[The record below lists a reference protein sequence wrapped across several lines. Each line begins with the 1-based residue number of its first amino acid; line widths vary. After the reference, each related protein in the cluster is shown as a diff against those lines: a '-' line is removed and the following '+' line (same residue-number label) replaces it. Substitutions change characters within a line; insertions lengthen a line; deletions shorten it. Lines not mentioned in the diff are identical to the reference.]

1 MARYLDPKADLTFK
15 RIFGEHP
22 KLLIS
27 FLNAVMP
34 FEPGRFIVT
43 IEYLSAEMTP
53 DNPARKFSVVDV
65 RCTDNYK
72 RQFIVEM
79 QTRWYEAFMNR
90 IVFNAGKA
98 YVKQLERAEDYHLLQ
113 PVYTLSILNKNFD
126 KKTPQFYHHFQIIN
140 RENSDEIIPCLEF
153 VLVELTDKFRPET
166 ITDRKLMVLW
176 LRFLQEVNENMKALP
191 LEMQENE
198 FIREAAELC
207 EEGAFTPAELAA
219 YDGFWD
225 AVRLEK
231 TALKGAMNEGEA
243 IGLEKGLEKGEAIG
257 LEKGLEIGEAIGL
270 EKGLEKGEAI
280 GLEKGEAIGEQKNT
294 KNIALK
300 AIQMGM
306 SLDEVIKLTGLTFEQ
321 IRGLS
326 NYSGS

>member
-34 FEPGRFIVT
+34 FEPGRHIVE

-53 DNPARKFSVVDV
+53 DNPAKKFSVVDV
-65 RCTDNYK
+65 RCTDNFR

-98 YVKQLERAEDYHLLQ
+98 YVKQLGRSEDYHLLQ
-113 PVYTLSILNKNFD
+113 PVYTLSILNRNFD
-126 KKTPQFYHHFQIIN
+126 KKTPKFYHHFQIIN

-153 VLVELTDKFRPET
+153 VLVELTEKFRPET
-166 ITDRKLMVLW
+166 IADHKLMVLW
-176 LRFLQEVNENMKALP
+176 LRFLQEVNEDMRTLP
-191 LEMQENE
+191 PEMQENE
-198 FIREAAELC
+198 YIREAAELC
-207 EEGAFTPAELAA
+207 EAGAFTAEELAA

-225 AVRLEK
+225 AVRIEK
-231 TALKGAMNEGEA
+231 TALRGAMDEGEA
-243 IGLEKGLEKGEAIG
+243 IGLK
-257 LEKGLEIGEAIGL
+257 
-270 EKGLEKGEAI
+270 KGEAI
-280 GLEKGEAIGEQKNT
+280 GLEKGEAIGLKKGLKEGEAIGVQKNT
-294 KNIALK
+294 KDIALK

-306 SLDEVIKLTGLTFEQ
+306 SIEDAVKLTGLTMEQ
-321 IRGLS
+321 IRELIS
-326 NYSGS
+326 NIQ